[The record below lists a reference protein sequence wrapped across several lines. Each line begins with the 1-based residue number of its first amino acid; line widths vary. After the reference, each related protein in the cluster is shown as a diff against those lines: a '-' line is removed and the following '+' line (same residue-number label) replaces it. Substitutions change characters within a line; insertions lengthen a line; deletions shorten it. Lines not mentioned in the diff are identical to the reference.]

1 MNLNERIRSC
11 LSSPKTAA
19 HVHSEIGGNLALI
32 RGCIQT
38 MVKVGLLERIGDA
51 KPYRYRVA
59 RPLKQK
65 LRGVEKTMA
74 VSKAQ
79 QVRDWL
85 KAKGPAKNAEVSK
98 GTGFP
103 PKQCSR
109 ILSYMKRYGCVRQDD
124 ERNYHFVRDAIQMQA
139 MTADEKREANARNNR
154 SMRSRRASRV
164 RHEKRARIKA
174 IQQQEIANARKPDA
188 MTIKVKR
195 EAAVDDRP
203 KQTVED
209 WLKAGGKIDRSPTEH
224 RFERLSHEEIM
235 GAAKRGFGGYQAP
248 MNRRQGWI

>member
-1 MNLNERIRSC
+1 MNLSERIRIC

-19 HVHSEIGGNLALI
+19 DVQSEIGRNLELI

-38 MVKVGLLERIGDA
+38 MVKVGLLERIGDS
-51 KPYRYRVA
+51 KPYLYRVA

-74 VSKAQ
+74 VSQAQ

-85 KAKGPAKNAEVSK
+85 KANGPAKNAEVSK

-109 ILSYMKRYGCVRQDD
+109 ILSYMKRYGCVRQDYD
-124 ERNYHFVRDAIQMQA
+124 RKYHFVRDAIQMQA
-139 MTADEKREANARNNR
+139 MSADEKREANARNNR
-154 SMRSRRASRV
+154 TMRS
-164 RHEKRARIKA
+164 RIKA
-174 IQQQEIANARKPDA
+174 IQQQEIANSKKPDV
-188 MTIKVKR
+188 MTIKVNR
-195 EAAVDDRP
+195 QVVVTDDRP
-203 KQTVED
+203 KQSVDE

-224 RFERLSHEEIM
+224 KFERLTKADIES
-235 GAAKRGFGGYQAP
+235 AAARSFGGYQTP
-248 MNRRQGWI
+248 YSRRFSTIG

>member
-1 MNLNERIRSC
+1 MS
-11 LSSPKTAA
+11 LS
-19 HVHSEIGGNLALI
+19 
-32 RGCIQT
+32 Q
-38 MVKVGLLERIGDA
+38 
-51 KPYRYRVA
+51 
-59 RPLKQK
+59 
-65 LRGVEKTMA
+65 
-74 VSKAQ
+74 AQ
-79 QVRDWL
+79 QVRVWL
-85 KAKGPAKNAEVSK
+85 KAHGPAKNAEVSK

-109 ILSYMKRYGCVRQDD
+109 ILSYMKRYGCVIQDD
-124 ERNYHFVRDAIQMQA
+124 DRFYHFVRNPMRFNS
-139 MTADEKREANARNNR
+139 MTVEEKKAANARNNR
-154 SMRSRRASRV
+154 NMRS
-164 RHEKRARIKA
+164 RIKA

-224 RFERLSHEEIM
+224 KFERLSHEEIM
-235 GAAKRGFGGYQAP
+235 GGAKRGFGGYQSP

>member
-1 MNLNERIRSC
+1 MNLSERIRSC

-19 HVHSEIGGNLALI
+19 DVHSIIGGDLALI

-38 MVKVGLLERIGDA
+38 MVKVGLLQRIGEA
-51 KPYRYRVA
+51 KPYRYQVA
-59 RPLKQK
+59 RQLKQK

-74 VSKAQ
+74 VSQAQ

-85 KAKGPAKNAEVSK
+85 KAHGPAKNAEVSK

-109 ILSYMKRYGCVRQDD
+109 ILSYMKRYGCVSQDD

-139 MTADEKREANARNNR
+139 MSADEKREANARNNR
-154 SMRSRRASRV
+154 TM
-164 RHEKRARIKA
+164 RARIKA

-195 EAAVDDRP
+195 QVVEDDRP
-203 KQTVED
+203 KQSVDE

-224 RFERLSHEEIM
+224 KFERLTKAEIES
-235 GAAKRGFGGYQAP
+235 AAARGFGGYQMP
-248 MNRRQGWI
+248 YSRRFSTIG

>member
-1 MNLNERIRSC
+1 MNLSERIRSC
-11 LSSPKTAA
+11 LSSPKAA
-19 HVHSEIGGNLALI
+19 ADVHSEIGGNLALI

-59 RPLKQK
+59 RKMNK
-65 LRGVEKTMA
+65 NLRGKYRMA
-74 VSKAQ
+74 TSQAQ
-79 QVRDWL
+79 QVREWL
-85 KAKGPAKNAEVSK
+85 KANGPAKNAEVSK

-109 ILSYMKRYGCVRQDD
+109 ILSYMKRYGCVSQDE

-139 MTADEKREANARNNR
+139 MTAEEKREANARNNR
-154 SMRSRRASRV
+154 TMRS
-164 RHEKRARIKA
+164 RIKA
-174 IQQQEIANARKPDA
+174 IQQQEIANSRKPDA

-195 EAAVDDRP
+195 DSQPIDNSP
-203 KQTVED
+203 KQTVDE
-209 WLKAGGKIDRSPTEH
+209 WLADGGVIDRSPTEH
-224 RFERLSHEEIM
+224 KFERLSHEEIM
-235 GAAKRGFGGYQAP
+235 GGAKRGFGGYQSP

>member
-1 MNLNERIRSC
+1 MNLSERIRSC

-19 HVHSEIGGNLALI
+19 DVHSEIGGNLVLT

-51 KPYRYRVA
+51 KPYRYQVA

-74 VSKAQ
+74 VSQSQ

-85 KAKGPAKNAEVSK
+85 KANGPAKNAEVSK

-124 ERNYHFVRDAIQMQA
+124 ERKYHFVRDAIQMQA
-139 MTADEKREANARNNR
+139 MTAEEKREANARNNR
-154 SMRSRRASRV
+154 TM
-164 RHEKRARIKA
+164 RARIKA
-174 IQQQEIANARKPDA
+174 IQQQEIANSKKPDA
-188 MTIKVKR
+188 MTIKIKR
-195 EAAVDDRP
+195 QVVVDDRP
-203 KQTVED
+203 KQSVED
-209 WLKAGGKIDRSPTEH
+209 WLKSGGKIDRSPTEH
-224 RFERLSHEEIM
+224 KFERLTKADIES
-235 GAAKRGFGGYQAP
+235 AAVRGFGGYQTP
-248 MNRRQGWI
+248 YSRRFSTIG

>member
-1 MNLNERIRSC
+1 MNLSERIRSC
-11 LSSPKTAA
+11 LSSPKTATD
-19 HVHSEIGGNLALI
+19 VNSEIGSNLALI

-38 MVKVGLLERIGDA
+38 MVKIGLLERIGDA
-51 KPYRYRVA
+51 KPYLYRVA

-65 LRGVEKTMA
+65 LRGVEKTMS
-74 VSKAQ
+74 VSQAQ

-85 KAKGPAKNAEVSK
+85 KANGPAKNAEVSK

-109 ILSYMKRYGCVRQDD
+109 ILSYMKRYGCVSQDD
-124 ERNYHFVRDAIQMQA
+124 DRMYHFVRDAIQMQA
-139 MTADEKREANARNNR
+139 MTAEEKREANAKNNR
-154 SMRSRRASRV
+154 AMRS
-164 RHEKRARIKA
+164 RIKA
-174 IQQQEIANARKPDA
+174 IQQQEIANSRKPDS

-195 EAAVDDRP
+195 DPQQIDNYPR
-203 KQTVED
+203 QTVDD

-224 RFERLSHEEIM
+224 KFERLSHEEIM
-235 GAAKRGFGGYQAP
+235 GGAKRGFGGYQSP

>member
-1 MNLNERIRSC
+1 MNLSERIRSC

-19 HVHSEIGGNLALI
+19 DVHLEIGGDLALI

-38 MVKVGLLERIGDA
+38 MVKVGLLERIGEA
-51 KPYRYRVA
+51 KPCRYQVA

-74 VSKAQ
+74 VSQAQ

-85 KAKGPAKNAEVSK
+85 KVNGPAKNAKVSK

-109 ILSYMKRYGCVRQDD
+109 ILSYMKRYGCVSQDE

-139 MTADEKREANARNNR
+139 MTADEKREANAKNNR
-154 SMRSRRASRV
+154 SMRS
-164 RHEKRARIKA
+164 RIKA

-195 EAAVDDRP
+195 DSQPIDNSPR
-203 KQTVED
+203 QTVDE

-224 RFERLSHEEIM
+224 KFERLTKADIES
-235 GAAKRGFGGYQAP
+235 AAARGFGGYQTP
-248 MNRRQGWI
+248 YSRRFSTIG

>member
-1 MNLNERIRSC
+1 VNLSERIRSR

-19 HVHSEIGGNLALI
+19 DVHSEIGSNLALI

-38 MVKVGLLERIGDA
+38 MVKVGLLQRIGEA
-51 KPYRYRVA
+51 KPYLYQVA

-74 VSKAQ
+74 VSQAQ

-85 KAKGPAKNAEVSK
+85 KANGPARNAEVSK

-124 ERNYHFVRDAIQMQA
+124 DRMYHFVRDAIQMQA

-154 SMRSRRASRV
+154 SMR
-164 RHEKRARIKA
+164 ARIKA
-174 IQQQEIANARKPDA
+174 IQQQEIANSRKADA
-188 MTIKVKR
+188 MTIKVKLQVV
-195 EAAVDDRP
+195 EDDRP
-203 KQTVED
+203 KQSVDE
-209 WLKAGGKIDRSPTEH
+209 WLADGGVIDRSPTEH
-224 RFERLSHEEIM
+224 KFERLTKADIES
-235 GAAKRGFGGYQAP
+235 AAARGFGGYQTP
-248 MNRRQGWI
+248 YSRRFSTIG

>member
-1 MNLNERIRSC
+1 MNLSERIRSC

-19 HVHSEIGGNLALI
+19 DVHSDIGGNLALI

-59 RPLKQK
+59 RQMNKN
-65 LRGVEKTMA
+65 LRGKYRMA
-74 VSKAQ
+74 TSQAQ
-79 QVRDWL
+79 QVREWL
-85 KAKGPAKNAEVSK
+85 KANGPAKNAEVSK

-109 ILSYMKRYGCVRQDD
+109 ILSYMKRYGCVSQDE

-154 SMRSRRASRV
+154 TMRSRRASRAL
-164 RHEKRARIKA
+164 REKRARIKA
-174 IQQQEIANARKPDA
+174 VQQQEIANARKPDA
-188 MTIKVKR
+188 MTIKIKR
-195 EAAVDDRP
+195 QVVVDDRP
-203 KQTVED
+203 KQSVED
-209 WLKAGGKIDRSPTEH
+209 WLKSGGKIDRSPTEH
-224 RFERLSHEEIM
+224 KFERLTKADIE
-235 GAAKRGFGGYQAP
+235 AAAVRGFGGYQTP
-248 MNRRQGWI
+248 YSRRFSTIG

>member
-1 MNLNERIRSC
+1 MNLSERIRSC

-19 HVHSEIGGNLALI
+19 DVHSEIGGNLALI

-38 MVKVGLLERIGDA
+38 MVKVGLLERIGDS
-51 KPYRYRVA
+51 KPYLYRVA

-74 VSKAQ
+74 VSQAQ

-85 KAKGPAKNAEVSK
+85 KVNGPAANAAISK
-98 GTGFP
+98 GLGIP
-103 PKQCSR
+103 PKKCCK
-109 ILSYMKRYGCVRQDD
+109 ILIGIKRYGCIKQDSD
-124 ERNYHFVRDAIQMQA
+124 RVYHFVRDPIPMQS
-139 MTADEKREANARNNR
+139 MTYEQKREATERN
-154 SMRSRRASRV
+154 RRNMGS
-164 RHEKRARIKA
+164 RIKA
-174 IQQQEIANARKPDA
+174 IQQQEIANAKKPDA

-195 EAAVDDRP
+195 EAFIDDRP

-224 RFERLSHEEIM
+224 KFERLSHEEIM
-235 GAAKRGFGGYQAP
+235 GGAKRGFGGYQTP

>member
-1 MNLNERIRSC
+1 MNLSERIRSC

-19 HVHSEIGGNLALI
+19 DVHSIIGGDLTLI

-38 MVKVGLLERIGDA
+38 MVKVGLLQRIGEA
-51 KPYRYRVA
+51 RPYSYQVA
-59 RPLKQK
+59 RQLKQK

-74 VSKAQ
+74 VSQAQ

-85 KAKGPAKNAEVSK
+85 KANGPARNAEVSK

-109 ILSYMKRYGCVRQDD
+109 ILSYMKRYGCVSQDD
-124 ERNYHFVRDAIQMQA
+124 ERKYHFVRDAIQMQA
-139 MTADEKREANARNNR
+139 MTAEEKREANARNNR
-154 SMRSRRASRV
+154 TM
-164 RHEKRARIKA
+164 RARIKA
-174 IQQQEIANARKPDA
+174 IQQQEIANAKKPDA

-195 EAAVDDRP
+195 EAFIDDRP

-224 RFERLSHEEIM
+224 KFERLSHEEIM
-235 GAAKRGFGGYQAP
+235 GGAKRGFGGYQTP

>member
-1 MNLNERIRSC
+1 MNLSERIRSC

-19 HVHSEIGGNLALI
+19 DVHSEIGGNLALI

-51 KPYRYRVA
+51 KPYRYQVA
-59 RPLKQK
+59 RQLKPK

-74 VSKAQ
+74 VSQAQ

-85 KAKGPAKNAEVSK
+85 KANGPAKNAEVSK

-109 ILSYMKRYGCVRQDD
+109 ILSYMKRYGCVSQDD
-124 ERNYHFVRDAIQMQA
+124 ERKYHFVRDAIQMQA
-139 MTADEKREANARNNR
+139 MTAEQKREANARNNR
-154 SMRSRRASRV
+154 SMRS
-164 RHEKRARIKA
+164 RIKA
-174 IQQQEIANARKPDA
+174 IQQQEIANARKPDS

-195 EAAVDDRP
+195 DPQSTDNSP
-203 KQTVED
+203 KQTVEQ

-224 RFERLSHEEIM
+224 KFERLSHEEIM
-235 GAAKRGFGGYQAP
+235 GGAKRGFGGYQSP

>member
-1 MNLNERIRSC
+1 MNLSERIRSC

-19 HVHSEIGGNLALI
+19 DVHSEIGSNLALI

-38 MVKVGLLERIGDA
+38 MVRVGLLERIGDA

-74 VSKAQ
+74 VSQAQ

-85 KAKGPAKNAEVSK
+85 KANGQAKNAEVSK

-109 ILSYMKRYGCVRQDD
+109 ILSYMKRYGCVSQDD
-124 ERNYHFVRDAIQMQA
+124 DRNYHFVRDAIQMQA
-139 MTADEKREANARNNR
+139 MTAEEKREANVRNNR
-154 SMRSRRASRV
+154 TMRS
-164 RHEKRARIKA
+164 RIKA
-174 IQQQEIANARKPDA
+174 IQQQEIANARKPDS

-195 EAAVDDRP
+195 DPQSTDNSPR
-203 KQTVED
+203 QTVEE

-224 RFERLSHEEIM
+224 KFERLTKADIE
-235 GAAKRGFGGYQAP
+235 AAAVRGFGGYQTP
-248 MNRRQGWI
+248 YSRRFSTIG

>member
-1 MNLNERIRSC
+1 MNLSERIRSC
-11 LSSPKTAA
+11 LSSPKAA
-19 HVHSEIGGNLALI
+19 ADVHSEIGGNLALI

-38 MVKVGLLERIGDA
+38 MVKVGLLERIGDY
-51 KPYRYRVA
+51 KPYLYRVA

-74 VSKAQ
+74 VSQAQ

-85 KAKGPAKNAEVSK
+85 KANGPAKNAEVSK

-124 ERNYHFVRDAIQMQA
+124 DRKYHFVRDAIQMQA
-139 MTADEKREANARNNR
+139 MTAEQKREANARNNR
-154 SMRSRRASRV
+154 TM
-164 RHEKRARIKA
+164 RARIKA
-174 IQQQEIANARKPDA
+174 IQQQEIENSRKPDA

-195 EAAVDDRP
+195 HVVEDDRP
-203 KQTVED
+203 KQSVDE

-224 RFERLSHEEIM
+224 KFERLTKADIES
-235 GAAKRGFGGYQAP
+235 AAARGFGGYQTP
-248 MNRRQGWI
+248 YSRRFSTIG

>member
-1 MNLNERIRSC
+1 MNLSGRIRSC

-19 HVHSEIGGNLALI
+19 DVHSEIGGNLALI

-38 MVKVGLLERIGDA
+38 MVKVGLLERIGEA
-51 KPYRYRVA
+51 KPYRYQVA
-59 RPLKQK
+59 RQLKPK

-74 VSKAQ
+74 VSQAQ

-85 KAKGPAKNAEVSK
+85 KANGPAKNAEVSK

-109 ILSYMKRYGCVRQDD
+109 ILSYMKRYGCVSQDD
-124 ERNYHFVRDAIQMQA
+124 ERKYHFVRDAIQMQA
-139 MTADEKREANARNNR
+139 MTAEQKREANARNNARNNR
-154 SMRSRRASRV
+154 SMRS
-164 RHEKRARIKA
+164 RIKA

-195 EAAVDDRP
+195 DSQPIDNSPR
-203 KQTVED
+203 QTVDE

-224 RFERLSHEEIM
+224 KFERLTKADIES
-235 GAAKRGFGGYQAP
+235 AAARGFGGYQTP
-248 MNRRQGWI
+248 YSRRFSTIG

>member
-1 MNLNERIRSC
+1 MNLSERIRSC

-19 HVHSEIGGNLALI
+19 DVNSEIDGNLALI

-74 VSKAQ
+74 VSQAQ

-85 KAKGPAKNAEVSK
+85 KVNGPAANAAISK
-98 GTGFP
+98 GLGIP
-103 PKQCSR
+103 PKKCCK
-109 ILSYMKRYGCVRQDD
+109 ILIGMKRYGCVNQDSD
-124 ERNYHFVRDAIQMQA
+124 RVYHFVRDPIPMQS
-139 MTADEKREANARNNR
+139 MTYEQKLEATVRNSRN
-154 SMRSRRASRV
+154 MRS
-164 RHEKRARIKA
+164 RIKA
-174 IQQQEIANARKPDA
+174 IQQQEIANSRKPDA

-195 EAAVDDRP
+195 QVVEDDRP
-203 KQTVED
+203 KQSVED

-224 RFERLSHEEIM
+224 KFERLTKADIE
-235 GAAKRGFGGYQAP
+235 AAAVRGFGGYQTP
-248 MNRRQGWI
+248 YSRRFSTIG

>member
-1 MNLNERIRSC
+1 MNLSERIRSC

-19 HVHSEIGGNLALI
+19 DVQSIIGGDLALI

-65 LRGVEKTMA
+65 LRGVEKAMA
-74 VSKAQ
+74 VSQAQ

-85 KAKGPAKNAEVSK
+85 KANGPARNAEVSK

-109 ILSYMKRYGCVRQDD
+109 ILSYMKRYGCVRRDD
-124 ERNYHFVRDAIQMQA
+124 ERMYHFVRDAIQMQA
-139 MTADEKREANARNNR
+139 MTAEEKREANARNNR
-154 SMRSRRASRV
+154 TM
-164 RHEKRARIKA
+164 RARIKA
-174 IQQQEIANARKPDA
+174 IQQQEIDNARKPDA

-195 EAAVDDRP
+195 EAAVYNRP

-224 RFERLSHEEIM
+224 KFERLTKAEIES
-235 GAAKRGFGGYQAP
+235 AAARGFGGYQMP
-248 MNRRQGWI
+248 YSRRFSTIG

>member
-1 MNLNERIRSC
+1 MNLSERIRSC
-11 LSSPKTAA
+11 LSSPKMAA
-19 HVHSEIGGNLALI
+19 DVHSIIGVDLSLI

-74 VSKAQ
+74 VSQAQ

-85 KAKGPAKNAEVSK
+85 KANGPAKNAEVSK

-103 PKQCSR
+103 PKHCSR
-109 ILSYMKRYGCVRQDD
+109 ILSYMKRYGCVSQDG

-139 MTADEKREANARNNR
+139 MTAEEKREANARNNR
-154 SMRSRRASRV
+154 SMRS
-164 RHEKRARIKA
+164 RIKA
-174 IQQQEIANARKPDA
+174 IQQQEIANARKPDS

-195 EAAVDDRP
+195 DPQTIDNSPR
-203 KQTVED
+203 QTVDE

-224 RFERLSHEEIM
+224 KFERLTKADIE
-235 GAAKRGFGGYQAP
+235 ATAVRGFGGYQTP
-248 MNRRQGWI
+248 YSRRFSTIG

>member
-1 MNLNERIRSC
+1 MNLSERIRSC

-19 HVHSEIGGNLALI
+19 DVHSIIGGDLALI

-38 MVKVGLLERIGDA
+38 MVKVGLLQRIGEA
-51 KPYRYRVA
+51 RPYSYQVA
-59 RPLKQK
+59 RQLKPK

-74 VSKAQ
+74 VSQAQ

-85 KAKGPAKNAEVSK
+85 KAHGPAKNAEVSK

-109 ILSYMKRYGCVRQDD
+109 ILSYMKRYGCVSQDD

-139 MTADEKREANARNNR
+139 MSADEKREANARNNR
-154 SMRSRRASRV
+154 TM
-164 RHEKRARIKA
+164 RARIKA

-195 EAAVDDRP
+195 QVVEDDRP
-203 KQTVED
+203 KQSVDE

-224 RFERLSHEEIM
+224 KFERLTKAEIES
-235 GAAKRGFGGYQAP
+235 AAARGFGGYQMP
-248 MNRRQGWI
+248 YSRRFSTIG

>member
-1 MNLNERIRSC
+1 MNLSERIRSR

-19 HVHSEIGGNLALI
+19 DVHSEIGSNLALI

-38 MVKVGLLERIGDA
+38 MVKVGLLQRIGEA
-51 KPYRYRVA
+51 KPYLYQVA

-74 VSKAQ
+74 VSQAQ

-85 KAKGPAKNAEVSK
+85 KANGPARNAEVSK

-124 ERNYHFVRDAIQMQA
+124 DRMYHFVRDAIQMQA

-154 SMRSRRASRV
+154 SMR
-164 RHEKRARIKA
+164 ARIKA
-174 IQQQEIANARKPDA
+174 IQQQEIANSRKADA
-188 MTIKVKR
+188 MTIKVKLQVV
-195 EAAVDDRP
+195 EDDRP
-203 KQTVED
+203 KQSVDE
-209 WLKAGGKIDRSPTEH
+209 WLADGGVIDRSPTEH
-224 RFERLSHEEIM
+224 KFERLTKADIES
-235 GAAKRGFGGYQAP
+235 AAARGFGGYQTP
-248 MNRRQGWI
+248 YSRRFSTIG

>member
-1 MNLNERIRSC
+1 MNLSERIRSC

-19 HVHSEIGGNLALI
+19 DVHSIIGGDLALI

-38 MVKVGLLERIGDA
+38 MVKVGLLQRIGEA
-51 KPYRYRVA
+51 KPYRYQVA
-59 RPLKQK
+59 RRLNTS
-65 LRGVEKTMA
+65 LRGKIR
-74 VSKAQ
+74 VSVSQAQ

-85 KAKGPAKNAEVSK
+85 KANGPAKNAEVSK

-195 EAAVDDRP
+195 ETPVDDRP

-224 RFERLSHEEIM
+224 KFERLTKAEIES
-235 GAAKRGFGGYQAP
+235 AAARGFGGYQTP
-248 MNRRQGWI
+248 YSRRFSTIG

>member
-1 MNLNERIRSC
+1 MNLSERIRSC

-19 HVHSEIGGNLALI
+19 DVQSIIGGDLALI

-38 MVKVGLLERIGDA
+38 MVKVGLLERIGDS
-51 KPYRYRVA
+51 KPYLYRVA

-65 LRGVEKTMA
+65 LRGVEKAMA
-74 VSKAQ
+74 VSQAQ

-85 KAKGPAKNAEVSK
+85 KANGPAKNAEVSK

-124 ERNYHFVRDAIQMQA
+124 DRMYHFVRDAIQMQA
-139 MTADEKREANARNNR
+139 MTSDEKREANARNNR
-154 SMRSRRASRV
+154 TM
-164 RHEKRARIKA
+164 RARIKS
-174 IQQQEIANARKPDA
+174 IQQHEIANARKSDT

-195 EAAVDDRP
+195 ETPVDDRP

-224 RFERLSHEEIM
+224 KFERLTKAEIES
-235 GAAKRGFGGYQAP
+235 AAARGFGGYQTP
-248 MNRRQGWI
+248 YSRRFSTIG